1 MLFALLMILLMIMP
15 AFFLSGV
22 SGAFFRPLALS
33 TVLAVVTSLVV
44 ALIITPALSYIL
56 FANARRAPSESPI
69 FRGLK
74 SVYGRILAGVI
85 RHRGVAYGVLG
96 VMLLAGL
103 VSIPF
108 LRQESLLPTFKEPD
122 LTIQWEGAPGTSR
135 PAMERI
141 AARASNELRTIPGV
155 KNVGVHV
162 GRAVSGDQVVGISSA
177 QLWVSIDPA
186 ADYDATVAAIQET
199 VDGYVGLG
207 HEVRTYL
214 QHTLREV
221 LTGGPKAMVARV
233 YGENPEILS
242 SKAEEIRQALTGID
256 GIVELEVEHPLEEP
270 TLEIQVDLAAAQRQG
285 VKPGDVRRA
294 AATLLSGLQVGS
306 LFEEQKVFDVV
317 VWSTPNTRSS
327 LTGVND
333 LLIDTPS
340 GGHVR
345 LGQVAKVNMTSSQK
359 SISRE
364 GASHFLDVSFN
375 VQGRNLAAVARD
387 VHQVIGSIEY
397 PLEYHAEVIGEYAE
411 LQTAQQRIF
420 LAVIIAVIGVYLL
433 LQAALSSWRTAL
445 VVFLTVPVAVSGG
458 VVAML
463 IAGRNISL
471 GSMVGLLTIVM
482 LAVRNG
488 IMLMRHYQRLE
499 DEEGMAFS
507 SDLILRGSRER
518 MAPMVITALVTACAL
533 APYAFA
539 GSIPGNELIQPL
551 AIVVLGGLITLV
563 SLDLFVLPVLYLRLG
578 YRSEAVR
585 SPASEFAVS

>member
-1 MLFALLMILLMIMP
+1 
-15 AFFLSGV
+15 
-22 SGAFFRPLALS
+22 
-33 TVLAVVTSLVV
+33 
-44 ALIITPALSYIL
+44 
-56 FANARRAPSESPI
+56 
-69 FRGLK
+69 
-74 SVYGRILAGVI
+74 
-85 RHRGVAYGVLG
+85 
-96 VMLLAGL
+96 
-103 VSIPF
+103 
-108 LRQESLLPTFKEPD
+108 
-122 LTIQWEGAPGTSR
+122 
-135 PAMERI
+135 
-141 AARASNELRTIPGV
+141 
-155 KNVGVHV
+155 
-162 GRAVSGDQVVGISSA
+162 
-177 QLWVSIDPA
+177 
-186 ADYDATVAAIQET
+186 
-199 VDGYVGLG
+199 
-207 HEVRTYL
+207 
-214 QHTLREV
+214 
-221 LTGGPKAMVARV
+221 
-233 YGENPEILS
+233 
-242 SKAEEIRQALTGID
+242 
-256 GIVELEVEHPLEEP
+256 
-270 TLEIQVDLAAAQRQG
+270 
-285 VKPGDVRRA
+285 
-294 AATLLSGLQVGS
+294 
-306 LFEEQKVFDVV
+306 
-317 VWSTPNTRSS
+317 
-327 LTGVND
+327 
-333 LLIDTPS
+333 
-340 GGHVR
+340 VR

-518 MAPMVITALVTACAL
+518 MAPMVITALVTACAF
-533 APYAFA
+533 APFAFA

-563 SLDLFVLPVLYLRLG
+563 SLDLFVLPVLYLQLG